1 MIVCLCLQ
9 NQNTVSE
16 LAAKIINSQNQS
28 QLAKNYYFSRLE
40 MLGKKSLIQLM
51 FRYLG
56 ILLII
61 LLCGNSTFAQQAPI
75 FTHHTYTHTFT
86 NPGFAGLGEGICVN
100 SVVRQQWAG
109 FKDAEGN
116 KVAPETFLIT
126 GDMPVK
132 VLRGGVGLAIVQ
144 DKLGFEKNVGVQL
157 GYAYHTDIG
166 SARLGIGTA
175 LNFLNRTVD
184 FSKFKPHQSGDPLLS
199 TAEESDMLFDVNLGV
214 FLEVPDTY
222 YVGFSVTSMLE
233 SKGKALTDNSS
244 SSFVGDRTLYLVG
257 GYQFVA
263 PWNSAIEFH
272 PAISVMSNISTA
284 QFNLTGTVV
293 YNNKFWGGVNYRPQE
308 SIGLMIGM
316 TVLDLRM
323 GYSYDI
329 NTLGLGVPGSHEI
342 SLGYCFKINTE
353 KNIKTYRNTRYL

>member
-1 MIVCLCLQ
+1 MTHFDV
-9 NQNTVSE
+9 
-16 LAAKIINSQNQS
+16 KIINSEKPI

-40 MLGKKSLIQLM
+40 MLGKIGLM
-51 FRYLG
+51 KLEFRYLG
-56 ILLII
+56 ILFVF
-61 LLCGNSTFAQQAPI
+61 LLCEITVFAQQAPI
-75 FTHHTYTHTFT
+75 FTHHAYTHSFT

-100 SVVRQQWAG
+100 SVIRQQWAG

-132 VLRGGVGLAIVQ
+132 FVRGGVGLAIVQ

-157 GYAYHTDIG
+157 GYSYHAELG

-184 FSKFKPHQSGDPLLS
+184 FSKFKPHQSGDPLLA
-199 TAEESDMLFDVNLGV
+199 TAEQSDMLFDLNLGL
-214 FLEVPDTY
+214 FLEVADRY
-222 YVGFSVTSMLE
+222 YVGFSATSLLE

-244 SSFVGDRTLYLVG
+244 SSFVGDRTLYFVG
-257 GYQFVA
+257 GYQLVL
-263 PWNSAIEFH
+263 PWNQALEFH
-272 PAISVMSNISTA
+272 PSISVMSNLSKT
-284 QFNLTGTVV
+284 QMNLTGTVV

-308 SIGLMIGM
+308 SIGMMIGM
-316 TVLDLRM
+316 TVLDLRI

-329 NTLGLGVPGSHEI
+329 NTMGLGVPGSHEV

>member
-1 MIVCLCLQ
+1 MNLG
-9 NQNTVSE
+9 E
-16 LAAKIINSQNQS
+16 KIINSKMPL

-40 MLGKKSLIQLM
+40 IKGINSLMQLK

-56 ILLII
+56 ILACFLMCGK
-61 LLCGNSTFAQQAPI
+61 LLHAQQAPI
-75 FTHHTYTHTFT
+75 FTHHTYTHAFT
-86 NPGFAGLGEGICVN
+86 NPGFAGMGQGICLS

-109 FKDAEGN
+109 FKDSEGN

-132 VLRGGVGLAIVQ
+132 ILRGGVGLSIIQ

-157 GYAYHTDIG
+157 GYSYHTDIG
-166 SARLGIGTA
+166 AAKLGIGTA

-184 FSKFKPHQSGDPLLS
+184 FSKFKPHQSGDPLLA
-199 TAEESDMLFDVNLGV
+199 TAEQSDMLFDANLGA
-214 FLEVPDTY
+214 FLEVPDVY

-233 SKGKALTDNSS
+233 SKSKALTDNSS
-244 SSFVGDRTLYLVG
+244 SSFVGDRTFYLVG

-263 PWNSAIEFH
+263 PWNPAFEFH
-272 PAISVMSNISTA
+272 PAVSLMSNVSTY
-284 QFNLTGTVV
+284 QMNLTGTVV

-308 SIGLMIGM
+308 SIGLMVGM
-316 TVLDLRM
+316 TVLNLRL

-342 SLGYCFKINTE
+342 SLGYCFKIDTE